1 MNRGIPKNPKIA
13 PKMINPIFGLGI
25 RGFAGGV
32 NSCAK
37 CVAPETS
44 DEVEAITGM
53 IPFGP

>member
-1 MNRGIPKNPKIA
+1 
-13 PKMINPIFGLGI
+13 MINPIFGLGI